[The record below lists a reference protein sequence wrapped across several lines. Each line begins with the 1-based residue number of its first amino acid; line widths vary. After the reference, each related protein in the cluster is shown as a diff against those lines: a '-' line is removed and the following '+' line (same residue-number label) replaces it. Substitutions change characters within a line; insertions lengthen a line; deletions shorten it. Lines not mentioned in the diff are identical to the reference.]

1 MFMSSYCM
9 SEIKERKED
18 YIFQGRIEHFSS
30 KAGGIH
36 VDWFDYNDFQFQ
48 YFLSHAHTDHFGFQ
62 DKGEY
67 GRSQKIGLF
76 SPKFI
81 SELERNPNVK
91 IYCTEITRNI
101 IEKYS
106 LDKGFDFDEVDN
118 HIAILEVDKENK
130 INLID
135 ENGER
140 SEEEIFVTPIR
151 ANHIPGS
158 VMFLFEDSIPIR
170 VLYTGDF
177 RYCTDE
183 KNEEMETLI
192 KFVADLK
199 HNNKVIDHLYV
210 DITCLDIGKLYH
222 PDQNKL
228 PTRKESKDMVR
239 ELIETHQPKHIHID
253 ADMIGSEDMVN
264 AAAKFT
270 NNTSEEVLSRLD
282 DSCSRKEQL
291 KYLLEGKTDP
301 SSRLVHLGKSELHI
315 LHYPI
320 FDEKCQ
326 RCVKDPALRIR
337 ATLQKI
343 FRRNKTYSYS
353 NRETWKN
360 YDEHGNYWQVLY
372 SHHSSD
378 AEIRNFLS
386 QLRYKKVYPINEPLT
401 RYLEETGSRK
411 SQNSKQR
418 HYYIGRSLCYT
429 LGRYGGKLRIL
440 WYSQY
445 FSYRAARL
453 LSTFLSEATK
463 PEVPRQYLNS
473 DKRFEVIIMNFRD
486 YAEVVM
492 KVGEHSQYHQPDFIV
507 IPCCPNLNVR
517 PFIQHLTGNITACTG
532 QGTIPLLFYSTRNE
546 SSSTWAQE
554 IDPEYLADIR
564 ALASARGSVATR
576 RVATGPRARRARGH
590 RARPLG
596 GPKGP
601 RVAKTC
607 ESEGPKGPRTS
618 KAKCPS
624 RRLPVLLYVFHNSA
638 QNREIHGPF
647 SRP

>member
-1 MFMSSYCM
+1 M
-9 SEIKERKED
+9 
-18 YIFQGRIEHFSS
+18 
-30 KAGGIH
+30 
-36 VDWFDYNDFQFQ
+36 
-48 YFLSHAHTDHFGFQ
+48 
-62 DKGEY
+62 
-67 GRSQKIGLF
+67 
-76 SPKFI
+76 
-81 SELERNPNVK
+81 
-91 IYCTEITRNI
+91 
-101 IEKYS
+101 
-106 LDKGFDFDEVDN
+106 
-118 HIAILEVDKENK
+118 
-130 INLID
+130 
-135 ENGER
+135 
-140 SEEEIFVTPIR
+140 TPIR

-228 PTRKESKDMVR
+228 PTREESKDMVR
-239 ELIETHQPKHIHID
+239 ELIETQKPKHIHID

-301 SSRLVHLGKSELHI
+301 SSRLEHLGKSELHI

-554 IDPEYLADIR
+554 IDPEFLADIIYHIDLSNIP
-564 ALASARGSVATR
+564 AFSQSKNPSDDEIGIVLETLANLHRNWDKKVTARDW
-576 RVATGPRARRARGH
+576 PI
-590 RARPLG
+590 PY
-596 GPKGP
+596 
-601 RVAKTC
+601 
-607 ESEGPKGPRTS
+607 EFSERKSEFDKKWRKLSQSQEFEMEVMNENDG
-618 KAKCPS
+618 
-624 RRLPVLLYVFHNSA
+624 
-638 QNREIHGPF
+638 
-647 SRP
+647 